1 MSSTNDVLWRINNEY
16 RKRLSQAQTFL
27 DLLEQVM
34 LANSGYGPPHTL
46 EALHYARQQ
55 VAELMEEH
63 RQWRHSYYYDSLE
76 TRRMVHEDRAIN
88 KALSRFSRMRTQH
101 EQRAYDAYA
110 LLFQSPRPDPRV
122 TRVPNGDLWTMTQY
136 ALNDL
141 IVFGD
146 YISNLGVL
154 N

>member
-1 MSSTNDVLWRINNEY
+1 MNTTGDVLWRINNEY
-16 RKRLSQAQTFL
+16 RKRLTQAQTYL
-27 DLLEQVM
+27 DLLEQM
-34 LANSGYGPPHTL
+34 ILAHGGYGPPHTL

-55 VAELMEEH
+55 VEGLVEEH
-63 RQWRHSYYYDSLE
+63 RQWRHAYYYDSLE
-76 TRRMVHEDRAIN
+76 TRRMVQGDRAVN

-101 EQRAYDAYA
+101 EQRAYDVYA
-110 LLFQSPRPDPRV
+110 ALFQSPRPDPRV
-122 TRVPNGDLWTMTQY
+122 TRVLSGDLWTMTQY

-146 YISNLGVL
+146 YVSDLSVL